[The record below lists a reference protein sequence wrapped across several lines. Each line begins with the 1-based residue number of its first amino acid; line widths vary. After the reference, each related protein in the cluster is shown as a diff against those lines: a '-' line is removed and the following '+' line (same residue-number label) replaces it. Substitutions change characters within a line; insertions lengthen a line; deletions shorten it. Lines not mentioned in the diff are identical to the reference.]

1 MPRTRCLHSSLRW
14 SMYNTP
20 FKWSNLIRSARVQNR
35 VARSPEPRM
44 HAPRRTA
51 GAANRSRR
59 AADGWR
65 AVLVQEHASEPP
77 IQLER
82 YWLAIGGQRCHLPS
96 RLGVPTA
103 PLRTTTRAKVGVH
116 RRQAQDSQWN
126 GDGLAQV
133 LRSSASCGKSRE
145 RCADLR
151 TLECP
156 WQHP

>member
-82 YWLAIGGQRCHLPS
+82 YWLAIGGQRCHLLSDALEYPQHHYVLLQGPRS
-96 RLGVPTA
+96 ECTGGRHRTRSGTGMDWRRYFGVVQAAERAASAVPTSV
-103 PLRTTTRAKVGVH
+103 R
-116 RRQAQDSQWN
+116 
-126 GDGLAQV
+126 
-133 LRSSASCGKSRE
+133 
-145 RCADLR
+145 
-151 TLECP
+151 
-156 WQHP
+156 

>member
-1 MPRTRCLHSSLRW
+1 VPRTRCLHSSLRW

-44 HAPRRTA
+44 HAHRRTA

-96 RLGVPTA
+96 A
-103 PLRTTTRAKVGVH
+103 PWSTHSTITYYYKGQGRSA
-116 RRQAQDSQWN
+116 QAA
-126 GDGLAQV
+126 GKGLAV
-133 LRSSASCGKSRE
+133 E
-145 RCADLR
+145 RGWTGAG
-151 TLECP
+151 TPE
-156 WQHP
+156 